1 MLVAGCWLLV
11 FLLTSNQSRVL
22 GTSSIQQAT
31 ATVDTNQGLIGDWF
45 QLTLKV
51 AHDSSIRVSWPIIG
65 DTVGKLE
72 VIKRSK
78 IETQTPDL
86 SQGLMVIKKQFITL
100 TAYDSG
106 SYLIPP
112 FNFQY
117 HQADGSIDSVY
128 TSQQMITIFSVKTD
142 TTQPIKDIKAPL
154 KLPFTWEEAL
164 PYIIG
169 GAILIALAYLIYYW
183 IKRRKKKTVVI
194 PPKKIKPA
202 HIITL
207 EKLKRLEEAK
217 LWHQG
222 KVKLYYIRLS
232 DIIRE
237 YIENRFEVLAMESTT
252 EEILEMLED
261 LSIAKKIKE
270 KLYQLL
276 TLADLVKFAKAKPL
290 PLEHENSLQNAYAFV
305 KDTPVQEVEEKEEV
319 QV

>member
-1 MLVAGCWLLV
+1 MVNDNMKIFSQILL
-11 FLLTSNQSRVL
+11 FLLLINPAFSQEV
-22 GTSSIQQAT
+22 T
-31 ATVDTNQGLIGDWF
+31 ATIDTNQGLIGDWF

-51 AHDSSIRVSWPIIG
+51 AHDSSIRVSWPMIG

-72 VIKRSK
+72 VINRSK
-78 IETQTPDL
+78 IETTQTPDL
-86 SQGLMVIKKQFITL
+86 SQGLMIIKKQSITL
-100 TAYDSG
+100 TAFDSG

-128 TSQQMITIFSVKTD
+128 TSQKMITILSIKTD

-154 KLPFTWEEAL
+154 QLPFTWEEAL

-169 GAILIALAYLIYYW
+169 GAILIAFAWLIYYW
-183 IKRRKKKTVVI
+183 VKRRKKKTAVI

-202 HIITL
+202 HIIAL

-237 YIENRFEVLAMESTT
+237 YIENRF
-252 EEILEMLED
+252 
-261 LSIAKKIKE
+261 
-270 KLYQLL
+270 
-276 TLADLVKFAKAKPL
+276 
-290 PLEHENSLQNAYAFV
+290 
-305 KDTPVQEVEEKEEV
+305 
-319 QV
+319 